1 MRFFSNYCFSNK
13 TTQWS
18 SGTIL
23 ALDAS
28 GPGFESRLGPSVA
41 IAFAVVLLKNEFGAK
56 NTFFEHF
63 AAKLAVD
70 GPPTVH
76 NHLQSTVLLFLFN
89 LR

>member
-1 MRFFSNYCFSNK
+1 
-13 TTQWS
+13 
-18 SGTIL
+18 
-23 ALDAS
+23 
-28 GPGFESRLGPSVA
+28 LGLSVA